1 MQVPQTWSSV
11 GAGGIMQE
19 ALDRIAIASE
29 EDDDDDDDDD
39 DAMCNGK
46 TSSSFEGTDAMLWRI
61 RCQRAFFGNRRVA
74 AYAAEM
80 WSQALD
86 ESESMTK

>member
-11 GAGGIMQE
+11 GAGGITQE

-29 EDDDDDDDDD
+29 ED